1 MTEAIPDITADNS
14 LFDSREPFIVE
25 ILSGITRTAT
35 VRYPTDKEWIDRQ
48 NKLRI
53 VRRDLGRGKS
63 QTDRVRTELI
73 DDKLFRD
80 LLKPGTDAPDFDEY
94 EAALVIEVLMRA
106 EVDLAG
112 IEKLGETTK
121 IPMTVFGNRTVAFH
135 FRNPRRRAIVE
146 YNNSVVSVINE
157 KRGQEVRVFMAP
169 SAELFDAHLIEAT
182 GYAPGSPI
190 PIVHKDSAIYQLTQI
205 LSPEA

>member
-1 MTEAIPDITADNS
+1 MATATEAPAPAVDEN
-14 LFDSREPFIVE
+14 LFDAREPFIVD
-25 ILSGITRTAT
+25 IVSGGKRTCT
-35 VRYPTDKEWIDRQ
+35 VRYPTDKEWIERQ

-73 DDKLFRD
+73 DDALFRAIVKD
-80 LLKPGTDAPDFDEY
+80 TSADFDEY
-94 EAALVIEVLMRA
+94 EAALVIETLMRA
-106 EVDLAG
+106 DVDLAG
-112 IEKLGETTK
+112 VEKLGEETK
-121 IPMTVFGNRTVAFH
+121 IGMEVFGGRQVEFR

-146 YNNSVVSVINE
+146 YNNAVVSVENN

-182 GYAPGSPI
+182 GYAVGSAI
-190 PIVHKDSAIYQLTQI
+190 PIVHKDAAIYQLTQL